1 VKALYKNVPVLDTGA
16 RGSTTTFAQRGIG
29 DVAISWE
36 NEAWLATK
44 ELGPDKFEIVI
55 PSVSILA
62 EPSVAVV
69 DKVVL
74 RRGTR
79 AVAEEYLKYLYTPEG
94 QEIAARNYYRPRNPQ
109 VAAKHA
115 ELFPKL
121 ELATIKDF
129 GGWGQGA
136 EGTLRRRRRVRADH
150 RSVGISKEAIVSWY
164 GAAGAVLFQPGRGGV
179 SQMKRIPLSDFT
191 LTCPRWPTTT
201 MKLIQL
207 RYLVAVAENDLNI
220 TQAARMLHAAQPGVS
235 KQLKLLEDELGF
247 QLFERKGRAL
257 VRPTDAGNKVID
269 RASQIVRQ
277 ARSIKAL
284 ASELR
289 KEEAGSLS
297 IATTHT
303 QARYVL
309 PQILKRF
316 RDKYPKVRLHLHQGN
331 SEQIADLAA
340 TDRIDLAIATGASP
354 MFAGLVRL
362 PCFRWHRAIVVPDG
376 HPLGEISKPTMA
388 ELAQYPLVTY
398 SFSFSGPRRWSSYS
412 PKKA

>member
-1 VKALYKNVPVLDTGA
+1 
-16 RGSTTTFAQRGIG
+16 
-29 DVAISWE
+29 
-36 NEAWLATK
+36 
-44 ELGPDKFEIVI
+44 
-55 PSVSILA
+55 
-62 EPSVAVV
+62 
-69 DKVVL
+69 
-74 RRGTR
+74 
-79 AVAEEYLKYLYTPEG
+79 
-94 QEIAARNYYRPRNPQ
+94 
-109 VAAKHA
+109 
-115 ELFPKL
+115 
-121 ELATIKDF
+121 
-129 GGWGQGA
+129 
-136 EGTLRRRRRVRADH
+136 
-150 RSVGISKEAIVSWY
+150 
-164 GAAGAVLFQPGRGGV
+164 
-179 SQMKRIPLSDFT
+179 
-191 LTCPRWPTTT
+191 

-220 TQAARMLHAAQPGVS
+220 TQAARVLHAAQPGVS

-289 KEEAGSLS
+289 KDEAGSLS

-398 SFSFSGPRRWSSYS
+398 SFSFSGPASLVELFSEEGLTPNVALTAWDSDVIKKYVREGLGVGILANIAINGEEDADLKVRDASHLFPVHTTWAGFRRGVLLRGYIYDFLEMLAPHLTHRQVQAAENAESQDAVDREFATVKI
-412 PKKA
+412 PFLR